1 MQIMPSTALDP
12 RVNITDYHLIEENIR
27 AGAKYL
33 ALLRDTYFND
43 SEMEPIVRLRYAIA
57 AYNAGPS
64 NVIRARA
71 LAAEMG
77 YDPNR
82 WFLHGEIG
90 ALKLI
95 GQETVRYVS
104 NVNKFYL
111 AYSLADTLDC
121 LKDRESESFDS
132 GPAKSIGKMDREKKG
147 SPRH

>member
-1 MQIMPSTALDP
+1 M
-12 RVNITDYHLIEENIR
+12 
-27 AGAKYL
+27 
-33 ALLRDTYFND
+33 
-43 SEMEPIVRLRYAIA
+43 
-57 AYNAGPS
+57 
-64 NVIRARA
+64 RARA

-121 LKDRESESFDS
+121 LKEKGVETKGNTSPVGNHRVDMHRER
-132 GPAKSIGKMDREKKG
+132 MQ
-147 SPRH
+147 RH